1 MNSALL
7 DTVAVL
13 RVLLAPGR
21 LSVVARE
28 ALQRPGLDLHYSAVN
43 LWEIG
48 IKMSVGGY
56 RDLGIPDDWQL
67 RFPAAL
73 KDLRANRLEVLPE
86 DCGRV
91 QDLPFHHRDPFD
103 RMLIAQSLERGL
115 DIISPDPAFDAYGVR
130 RIW

>member
-1 MNSALL
+1 MTSALL

-13 RVLLAPGR
+13 RVLLAPKKLSAIARDVLQGR
-21 LSVVARE
+21 
-28 ALQRPGLDLHYSAVN
+28 GLALHYSAIN

-56 RDLGIPDDWQL
+56 RDLEIPYDWQVC
-67 RFPAAL
+67 FPVAL
-73 KDLRANRLEVLPE
+73 QELRATRLEVEPE
-86 DCGRV
+86 DCRRI

-103 RMLIAQSLERGL
+103 RMLVAQSLERGL
-115 DIISPDPAFDAYGVR
+115 DIISPDRSFDAYGVR

>member
-13 RVLLAPGR
+13 RVLLAPGK
-21 LSVVARE
+21 LSPMARTVLE
-28 ALQRPGLDLHYSAVN
+28 GRGLDLNYSAVN

-56 RDLGIPDDWQL
+56 HDLRLPHDWQVH
-67 RFPAAL
+67 FPVAL
-73 KDLRANRLEVLPE
+73 KELRATHLEVVPE
-86 DCGRV
+86 DCRRV